1 LLWAALVSLVVLP
14 AAGCG
19 LNGPRTEG
27 GYVGSDPTVT
37 LVPPDQRKPAASASG
52 PVLGSDGKR
61 TISTAD
67 FAGKVV
73 VVNVWGSWCPPC
85 RKEAPDLQAASVQ
98 TRDQAAFLGITTKD
112 YDPAPAQAF
121 VRAFKITYP
130 SIYDPTGASLLAFGG
145 DLPPSAIPST
155 LVIDAKGRVAVRIL
169 STISETTLVDII
181 RDVAQGK

>member
-1 LLWAALVSLVVLP
+1 VVVALGSLVGLL

-19 LNGPRTEG
+19 TNGPRTEG
-27 GYVGSDPTVT
+27 GYVGSDLTVT
-37 LVPPDQRKPAASASG
+37 VVPPGQRKPVTISG
-52 PVLGSDGKR
+52 PVLGSNGKL
-61 TISTAD
+61 TVSTAD

-98 TRDQAAFLGITTKD
+98 TRNQAEFLGITTKD

-130 SIYDPTGASLLAFGG
+130 SIYDPTGATLLAFGG

-155 LVIDAKGRVAVRIL
+155 VVIDAKGRVAVRIL
-169 STISETTLVDII
+169 SSISQTTLVDII
-181 RDVAQGK
+181 HDVAAGR